1 MIYIHFYHNN
11 LIKFVEFK
19 CRLNIFSHTNKAV
32 NFIIF
37 GDKLMRFITKITVN
51 LVIKIVATPQQINR

>member
-11 LIKFVEFK
+11 LIKFVELK
-19 CRLNIFSHTNKAV
+19 CRLNIFFHTNKAA

-37 GDKLMRFITKITVN
+37 GDKLIHFITKITVN
-51 LVIKIVATPQQINR
+51 LVTKIVATPQQINR